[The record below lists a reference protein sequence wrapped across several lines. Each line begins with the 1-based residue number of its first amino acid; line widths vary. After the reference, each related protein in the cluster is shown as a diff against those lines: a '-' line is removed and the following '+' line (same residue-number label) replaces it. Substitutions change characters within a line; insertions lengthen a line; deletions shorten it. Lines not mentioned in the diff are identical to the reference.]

1 MAQWID
7 ESLPV
12 VTRRYVRL
20 YAEQGSS
27 GAKV

>member
-12 VTRRYVRL
+12 VTRRYATL
-20 YAEQGSS
+20 YAEEGSS